1 MTSATAAMLGS
12 ASFQAATRAPCRV
25 GRINPS
31 IGRANRDEQNR
42 PRHRSCSHRHA
53 LLPQLGGCVFRGIVL
68 RIAVS
73 RSWEKLPWLRHRRE
87 RAEPSISVQPD
98 SSCGSGCLGKP
109 WEALKLEL
117 DQRER
122 RTVGHC
128 LLARR
133 SRLIE
138 TIGDTTRTA
147 ASRRIGS
154 RELELVESVL
164 RKLRLFDHTHYQ
176 PKIDAD

>member
-1 MTSATAAMLGS
+1 
-12 ASFQAATRAPCRV
+12 V
-25 GRINPS
+25 GTF
-31 IGRANRDEQNR
+31 D
-42 PRHRSCSHRHA
+42 
-53 LLPQLGGCVFRGIVL
+53 
-68 RIAVS
+68 
-73 RSWEKLPWLRHRRE
+73 
-87 RAEPSISVQPD
+87 
-98 SSCGSGCLGKP
+98 
-109 WEALKLEL
+109 LKLEL

-128 LLARR
+128 LLACR

-164 RKLRLFDHTHYQ
+164 RKLLS
-176 PKIDAD
+176 AEV